1 MGSII
6 GTPLTGGPT
15 PPTPPEQPP
24 APPQYQPQYQP
35 PPQYQQQPVYQAPPT
50 YQIGPPAPSGRW
62 KLPVLF
68 TAVAVLLLATVGL
81 FYYFNSQMTQLRADM
96 GDRFDALQSQ
106 IAKTQETSAVST
118 QTSRR
123 NIENLQKELAS
134 ARAQANQ
141 LVGQAKADAD
151 KHVELVAAKL
161 TEAQDAQAKRVSAV
175 TADLSQVK
183 DQATATQGKVGE
195 VTEQV
200 GTLKTE
206 QASTKQELDKTI
218 ADLKRTN
225 GDLGVQSDRIATNGK
240 ELAALKALGERNYTE
255 FKLAKEKTPTKVGEI
270 QIKLKNA
277 DPKKNRYTIDLI
289 ADDKTV
295 EKKDK
300 TTNEPLQF
308 YLSRAAQPYELV
320 VNEVR
325 KDMIVG
331 YISAPKVQQARP
343 KTTAAN

>member
-1 MGSII
+1 
-6 GTPLTGGPT
+6 
-15 PPTPPEQPP
+15 
-24 APPQYQPQYQP
+24 
-35 PPQYQQQPVYQAPPT
+35 
-50 YQIGPPAPSGRW
+50 
-62 KLPVLF
+62 
-68 TAVAVLLLATVGL
+68 VAVVVLLGATVGL

-96 GDRFDALQSQ
+96 GDRFDALQAQ
-106 IAKTQETSAVST
+106 IAKTQETSNVST

-134 ARAQANQ
+134 ARAQASQ
-141 LVGQAKADAD
+141 LAGQAKADAT
-151 KHVELVAAKL
+151 KHAEELAAKL
-161 TEAQDAQAKRVSAV
+161 EDAQEQQTKRVTAV

-183 DQATATQGKVGE
+183 DQAVATQGRVGE

-206 QASTKQELDKTI
+206 QASTRQELEKTI
-218 ADLKRTN
+218 ADLKRTT
-225 GDLGVQSDRIATNGK
+225 GDLGVTSGLVATNSK

-255 FKLAKEKTPTKVGEI
+255 FKLAKEKTATKVGDI
-270 QIKLKNA
+270 QMKLKNA
-277 DPKKNRYTIDLI
+277 DPKKNRYSIDLI

-295 EKKDK
+295 EKKDR
-300 TTNEPLQF
+300 TVNEPLQF

-325 KDMIVG
+325 KDMIIG

-343 KTTAAN
+343 KATAAN